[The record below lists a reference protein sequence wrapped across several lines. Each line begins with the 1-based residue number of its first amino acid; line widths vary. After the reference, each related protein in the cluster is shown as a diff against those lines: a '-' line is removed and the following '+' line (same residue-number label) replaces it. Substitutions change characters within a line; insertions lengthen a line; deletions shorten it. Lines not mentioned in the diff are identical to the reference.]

1 MNNQNDIIQRLRD
14 NADLDEAEH
23 GNARVVQL
31 EREAADEI
39 ERLRGELSRF
49 DDSVTVKQARDAV
62 RAAEAALLA
71 ALKQSYPQ
79 GACVHVVHHRGSFPG
94 EVTGWDVYG
103 VREVVRN
110 LSSGKTAKWWAAHVE
125 IAA

>member
-39 ERLRGELSRF
+39 ERLCGELSRLRAPVA

-79 GACVHVVHHRGSFPG
+79 GACVRV
-94 EVTGWDVYG
+94 
-103 VREVVRN
+103 VVRN